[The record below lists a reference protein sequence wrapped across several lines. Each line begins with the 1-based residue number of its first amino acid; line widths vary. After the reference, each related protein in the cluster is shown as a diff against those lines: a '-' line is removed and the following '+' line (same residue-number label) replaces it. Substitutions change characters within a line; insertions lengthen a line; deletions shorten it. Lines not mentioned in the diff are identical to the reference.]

1 MDWAKELAGN
11 IIKER
16 GKKLV
21 VSTMVTPSGPI
32 HLGNLKEVMIGHLTS
47 KAIIEQGAKVDFY
60 FSADNFDFLRKV
72 YPFLSK
78 KYAKYVG
85 CPISEIPDIEGCHE
99 TYDKHFLAPFLEAL
113 KKLQINP
120 KINYI
125 DELYKSGAYMPYV
138 KLALQKRDKI
148 AKILTKISKRQIA
161 KDWSP
166 FMPICEKCGK
176 MSETKIIGKDLANN
190 MVQYQCACGHKGE
203 ADLSKGGGKLV
214 WRVHWPA
221 TWKILNVAVEG
232 FGKDLATK
240 GSAYDTAKEIIE
252 KIYDGKAPYPI
263 PYEWVY
269 IKNEGRM
276 ASSTG
281 VGFTPLE
288 ILDVMPPEVLT
299 HFYKRSK
306 PNKHSHFDIGE
317 GLVSLWNE
325 SNGLSGI
332 PFEHLVMTVQA
343 SADIEDIMASLKR
356 TGYDDKIKN
365 KKEKIKEEI
374 GYIKNWLEKFAP
386 ERYKFAVQKKM
397 PKVDLN
403 DRQKR
408 FLGKI
413 LSVIKNKKLDGA
425 GLHQQIHDIKQNF
438 NLHPR
443 EAFSAIYLVFLGKDS
458 GPQAGWFLSSLDQ
471 KLVIN
476 RLNEAIK

>member
-32 HLGNLKEVMIGHLTS
+32 HLGNLKEVMIGHLIS
-47 KAIIEQGAKVDFY
+47 KALTQQGAKVDFY

-78 KYAKYVG
+78 KYEKYVG
-85 CPISEIPDIEGCHE
+85 WPISNIPDLEGCHE
-99 TYDKHFLAPFLEAL
+99 TYDKHFLAPFFEAL
-113 KKLQINP
+113 KKLKINP

-125 DELYKSGAYMPYV
+125 NELYQIGTYAPFIKI
-138 KLALQKRDKI
+138 ALEKRNQI
-148 AKILTKISKRQIA
+148 AKILSDISHRDIE

-166 FMPICEKCGK
+166 FMPICDNCGR
-176 MSETKIIGKDLANN
+176 MNETKIISQNLVDNL
-190 MVQYQCACGHKGE
+190 VQYKCTCGHKGE
-203 ADLSKGGGKLV
+203 ADFSKGGGKLV

-221 TWKILNVAVEG
+221 TWKILNVGIEG

-252 KIYDGKAPYPI
+252 KIFDGRAPYPI

-288 ILDVMPPEVLT
+288 ILKVMPPEVLI

-317 GLVSLWNE
+317 GLISLWNE
-325 SNGLSGI
+325 SDGLSGI
-332 PFEHLVMTVQA
+332 PFEHLVMTIQA
-343 SADIEDIMASLKR
+343 STDVEDMLASLKR
-356 TGYDDKIKN
+356 TGYG
-365 KKEKIKEEI
+365 EKIKKDKPKLITEI
-374 GYIKNWLEKFAP
+374 EYIKNWLEKFAP
-386 ERYKFAVQKKM
+386 ERYKFEVQKKI
-397 PKVDLN
+397 PKINLN
-403 DRQKR
+403 DRQKK
-408 FLGKI
+408 FLEKI
-413 LSVIKNKKLDGA
+413 LSVMKSKNLDGA
-425 GLHQQIHDIKQNF
+425 ALHQQIHDIKQNF

-458 GPQAGWFLSSLDQ
+458 GPQAGWFLASLDRDF
-471 KLVIN
+471 VIK
-476 RLNEAIK
+476 RLGAIK